1 MTFLSLHISY
11 LDTGAH
17 STDSR
22 QWTGTS
28 ELMRCG
34 GSQLRGPW
42 QGLHERGIYSAEC
55 SRGVHRTRMSVS
67 CEFYTTVRHKR

>member
-11 LDTGAH
+11 LNTTDGAH

-34 GSQLRGPW
+34 GRQMRGLWRELP
-42 QGLHERGIYSAEC
+42 ERGI
-55 SRGVHRTRMSVS
+55 
-67 CEFYTTVRHKR
+67 